1 MIYAH
6 HCKKKRIREDGEKWE
21 RHTERLRLRSVTFF
35 VGLIAHTHTYTY
47 MHTPPLPH
55 LQPCDPWPPSYA
67 HMGRGTSTAEI
78 FLTLFLNSE
87 LGIQVD
93 LLTGPFFSS
102 RKR

>member
-6 HCKKKRIREDGEKWE
+6 HCEKSEFVRMGKVGETYGE
-21 RHTERLRLRSVTFF
+21 AEAAFGNVFCRLDRSH
-35 VGLIAHTHTYTY
+35 LHLHAHA
-47 MHTPPLPH
+47 PPLPH